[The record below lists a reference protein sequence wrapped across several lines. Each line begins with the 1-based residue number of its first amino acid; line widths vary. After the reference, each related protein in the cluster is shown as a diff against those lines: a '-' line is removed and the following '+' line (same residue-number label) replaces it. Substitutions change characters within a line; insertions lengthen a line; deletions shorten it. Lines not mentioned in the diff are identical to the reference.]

1 MALFGPSSRFLGRS
15 GAQSGSQKYPKTC
28 PDVVKKTFQK
38 WTSFLLVLGLLL
50 GPFWAQKSVGSGG
63 PIFQGF
69 SGWLLMAQERRSGAD
84 SVAIWPLLAPSW
96 RYLGP
101 SEAHLGPSGRHLP
114 LTWATLDHLRPI
126 LSHLP
131 YILCRITGEAI
142 WGQFWCHLG
151 PPWPPLSSILA
162 HVGPICA
169 HLAAIWTPSGA
180 TLDHLMQVLF
190 TIRTRESGVFKY
202 DILS

>member
-1 MALFGPSSRFLGRS
+1 MHALGRAFGPLEAIRGHLKSEKVTTVLCENHFFENAFCSFLEILMALFGPSSRFLGRS

-84 SVAIWPLLAPSW
+84 SGAILAPLGPILALSWTIRSPSGPIWPPSASNLGHFGPSQAHLEPSSVHLMPHYRRGDLGPVLVPSWPALAPS
-96 RYLGP
+96 
-101 SEAHLGPSGRHLP
+101 
-114 LTWATLDHLRPI
+114 
-126 LSHLP
+126 
-131 YILCRITGEAI
+131 
-142 WGQFWCHLG
+142 
-151 PPWPPLSSILA
+151 
-162 HVGPICA
+162 
-169 HLAAIWTPSGA
+169 
-180 TLDHLMQVLF
+180 
-190 TIRTRESGVFKY
+190 
-202 DILS
+202 